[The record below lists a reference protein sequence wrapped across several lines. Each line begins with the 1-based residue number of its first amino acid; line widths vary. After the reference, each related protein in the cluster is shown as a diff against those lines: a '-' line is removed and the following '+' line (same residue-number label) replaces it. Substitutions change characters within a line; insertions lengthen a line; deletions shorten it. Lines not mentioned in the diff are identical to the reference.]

1 MNLIFLFSFLSTRH
15 ESRKEY
21 KQNEN
26 IEFDAV
32 ARSRQETQEV
42 VLDNSYEDLE
52 SFEREAY
59 ELKKTTLEKTL

>member
-1 MNLIFLFSFLSTRH
+1 MYQQTLLATELNPSFRH
-15 ESRKEY
+15 
-21 KQNEN
+21 EN